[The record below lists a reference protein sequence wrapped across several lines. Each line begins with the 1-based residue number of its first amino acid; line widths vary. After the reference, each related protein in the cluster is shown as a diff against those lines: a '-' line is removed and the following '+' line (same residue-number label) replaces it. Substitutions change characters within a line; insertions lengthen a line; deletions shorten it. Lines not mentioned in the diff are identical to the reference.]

1 KGVDACVS
9 SWNRTAPNTTPSA
22 AKAGGNYLSSYLI
35 GREARVGGF
44 GEGIALGVDGRL
56 SEGAGENLFVV
67 KDGKVM
73 TPPAANSILMGI
85 TRDSVIKLAKA
96 QGYEVIEQAMPR
108 EALYLAD
115 EIFMTGTA
123 AEITPVRSVD
133 GITTRAA
140 GPGPVTKAINNAFR
154 GLFTGET
161 PDTFGWLEPIDAP
174 AEKRTPEYA

>member
-1 KGVDACVS
+1 
-9 SWNRTAPNTTPSA
+9 
-22 AKAGGNYLSSYLI
+22 
-35 GREARVGGF
+35 
-44 GEGIALGVDGRL
+44 L

-96 QGYEVIEQAMPR
+96 QGFEVVEQAMPR

-140 GPGPVTKAINNAFR
+140 GPGPVTKAVNAAFR

-161 PDTFGWLEPIDAP
+161 PDSFGWLESIGAP
-174 AEKRTPEYA
+174 ADKRVPEYA